1 MLIRI
6 IITVLLLYVE
16 DGSYLRLQNLQIGY
30 TLPAYICQKTKLFSS
45 CRLYLSGQNVF
56 TLTGYSGLDPEIGVD
71 NPLDMGVDNT
81 RYPAARS
88 FTFGV
93 NLQF

>member
-1 MLIRI
+1 MHERI
-6 IITVLLLYVE
+6 H
-16 DGSYLRLQNLQIGY
+16 
-30 TLPAYICQKTKLFSS
+30 
-45 CRLYLSGQNVF
+45 LSGQNVF